1 MKYIFL
7 TILIILSIF
16 ILWINLKL
24 HSENYTFEEKK
35 ADILLQLNFLEAEL
49 KSNHA
54 GQKMQQ
60 LFPEGFVF
68 INALYGLA
76 WCELAISDASGDKN
90 LKEKAISE
98 ALFAYREI
106 DSEQAKRTFQNDM
119 IPENGIFYFGW
130 RNYLLSKILT
140 VDTNFTS
147 HESCIDSLSVYCEAI
162 RNVLSESDSP
172 YLESYYGQSWPAD
185 MFVAM
190 ASLSNYDK
198 IFSPKYKPDIH
209 IWLDKVRNRLD
220 PETKMVPHSVDPKM
234 GRTLQGSRGSSMS
247 LILRMLHEIE
257 TSFANEQ
264 FRLFEAGFVSKTF
277 GLPSVREYPKGTR
290 GKGDVDSG
298 PVIFGVGFAA
308 TIDMIGTFSAFEKV
322 FQAENQYK
330 TINAL
335 GFERVKSNQKS
346 YLFGRMPIAD
356 AFIAWGRATGLSAG
370 NNPNAYAWSLK
381 FHLLSFLL
389 LSLFWVVYFR
399 RSILRLLPAVPRLRG
414 DDKK

>member
-1 MKYIFL
+1 MRYIFL
-7 TILIILSIF
+7 TILITLSIF

-24 HSENYTFEEKK
+24 HSENYTVEEKK

-49 KSNHA
+49 KSNNA

-140 VDTNFTS
+140 VDTTFTG
-147 HESCIDSLSVYCEAI
+147 HESCIDSLSVYCVMI
-162 RNVLSESDSP
+162 RNALCETDSP

-198 IFSPKYKPDIH
+198 IFTPKYEPEIY
-209 IWLDKVRNRLD
+209 IWLDKVRKRLD
-220 PETKMVPHSVDPKM
+220 PETKMVPHSVDSKT
-234 GRTLQGSRGSSMS
+234 GKSVQGSRGSSMS
-247 LILRMLHEIE
+247 LILRMLHEID
-257 TSFANEQ
+257 TGFANEQ
-264 FRLFEAGFVSKTF
+264 FKLFEAGFVSTTF

-298 PVIFGVGFAA
+298 PVILGVGFAA
-308 TIDMIGTFSAFEKV
+308 TINIIGTFSAFEKGY
-322 FQAENQYK
+322 FADNQYK
-330 TINAL
+330 TINAF

-346 YLFGRMPIAD
+346 YLFGRLPIAD
-356 AFIAWGRATGLSAG
+356 AFIAWGRATGLSEA
-370 NNPNAYAWSLK
+370 NYPKANTWSLK
-381 FHLLSFLL
+381 FHLLSLL
-389 LSLFWVVYFR
+389 LVSVCWIVYFR
-399 RSILRLLPAVPRLRG
+399 KSLLKLWPAVPRLHG
-414 DDKK
+414 NDKK